1 MPDLTNPQARAW
13 WLEKRRYLIEDIGID
28 GFKTDGGEHAWGH
41 DLRYADGV
49 DGSAGNNLFPVHY
62 AAAYHDLLSNC
73 GKPPVTFSRA
83 GFTGSQAH
91 GVFWAGDED
100 STWEAMRSSL
110 RAGLT
115 AAACG
120 IVYWGWDIA
129 GFSGPTPDAELY
141 LRAAGVSTFLP
152 VMQYHSEFNHHRL
165 PSRDRSPWNI
175 AELTGDP
182 SVLTVFR
189 RYAHLRER
197 LVPYLVAQARR
208 TLETGW
214 PLLRSISLSHP
225 GDAQAWAHPYQF
237 LLGDDLLVAPVVEA
251 AARSCSVY
259 LPAGTWIDVWTS
271 SPITGGR
278 TITVDTPIDQIP
290 VWCRQES
297 WSQHRSIFTGPTA
310 V

>member
-1 MPDLTNPQARAW
+1 MSSNQPLLDNDCHADEVDGLCVCLVDGNPPKRITKRRGHRGGPPGGLGTYCVSKASRSWPGNGKHTRSRAW
-13 WLEKRRYLIEDIGID
+13 WLEKRRYLVEDIGID
-28 GFKTDGGEHAWGH
+28 GFKTDGGEHGWGH

-49 DGSAGNNLFPVHY
+49 GGGAGNNLFPVHY
-62 AAAYHDLLSNC
+62 AAAYHELLSSC

-129 GFSGPTPDAELY
+129 GFSGPAPDAEL
-141 LRAAGVSTFLP
+141 S
-152 VMQYHSEFNHHRL
+152 
-165 PSRDRSPWNI
+165 
-175 AELTGDP
+175 
-182 SVLTVFR
+182 
-189 RYAHLRER
+189 
-197 LVPYLVAQARR
+197 
-208 TLETGW
+208 
-214 PLLRSISLSHP
+214 
-225 GDAQAWAHPYQF
+225 
-237 LLGDDLLVAPVVEA
+237 APV
-251 AARSCSVY
+251 
-259 LPAGTWIDVWTS
+259 T
-271 SPITGGR
+271 GR
-278 TITVDTPIDQIP
+278 TITVDTPVDQIP
-290 VWCRQES
+290 VWCRRES